1 MLGLSPGRRVFA
13 FRKVDSPKSLMDGE
27 LIMSDYKSRPPKKQ
41 RGDLRHKGEMPN
53 PCFN

>member
-41 RGDLRHKGEMPN
+41 RGGSQTQRGDAKSL
-53 PCFN
+53 F